1 MYTYKYPHPAV
12 TADCA
17 VFAPDESGVL
27 SVLLIERKNDP
38 CKGCWALPG
47 GFMNIDE
54 TAEEA
59 AVRELY
65 EETGIHID
73 AKNVRQIGAYTT
85 VDRDPRE
92 RVITIAFLAVLPTLC
107 AVRGNDDARQARW
120 FRLDHLPPLA
130 FDHAQVMSDALAIY
144 NSPAQQ

>member
-17 VFAPDESGVL
+17 VFAPDESGAL

-65 EETGIHID
+65 EETGIPID

-92 RVITIAFLAVLPTLC
+92 RVITIAFLAVLPALC
-107 AVRGNDDARQARW
+107 AVSGNDDARQAHW
-120 FRLDHLPPLA
+120 FRVDHLPPLA
-130 FDHAQVMSDALAIY
+130 FDHAQVMSDALTIY
-144 NSPAQQ
+144 NSPVQ